1 LYIIKDGTI
10 IHELNKE
17 EMQKEKEE
25 DVVTKAISSQK
36 FDALIDK
43 EQMLNELLELQ
54 NILKEKI
61 NKLKS

>member
-54 NILKEKI
+54 NMLKEKI